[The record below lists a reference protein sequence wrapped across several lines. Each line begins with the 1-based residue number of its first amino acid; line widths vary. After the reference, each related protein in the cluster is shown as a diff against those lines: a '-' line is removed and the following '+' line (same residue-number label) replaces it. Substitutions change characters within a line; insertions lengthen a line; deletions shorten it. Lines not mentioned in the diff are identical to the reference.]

1 MVDVLGIS
9 GSPRKSG
16 NSDMLLERVLKGV
29 RDEGRSTDTAAL
41 RDFAFQSCIGCERCR
56 DDKHC
61 TGLQDDM
68 QLIYPKISD
77 SKGLVIVSPVHSY
90 TVTALV
96 KAFLDRL
103 YCYYDFSEER
113 PGPVAS
119 RLAGQGRKAVIAAV
133 CEQRTTEESGI
144 DTTLVVLRRNIQM
157 LGYDIVGELTV
168 FGVFPRGGVLKQS
181 EALEEA
187 GSLGRTLASAF
198 G

>member
-133 CEQRTTEESGI
+133 GEQATMEEGGM
-144 DTTLVVLRRNIQM
+144 DTTMVILRRNIEI
-157 LGYDIVGELTV
+157 LGCEIVAELPVLGIFDRGEV
-168 FGVFPRGGVLKQS
+168 FQRPDAVR
-181 EALEEA
+181 EAEE
-187 GSLGRTLASAF
+187 LGRQLARCL